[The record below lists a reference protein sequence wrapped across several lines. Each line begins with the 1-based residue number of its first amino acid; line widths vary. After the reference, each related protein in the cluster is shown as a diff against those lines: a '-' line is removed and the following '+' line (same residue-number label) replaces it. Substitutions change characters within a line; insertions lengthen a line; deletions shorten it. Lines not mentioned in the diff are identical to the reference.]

1 MGRRVEEEVGWGGSG
16 VGGAARRQMRCG
28 GKVGEKEWGG
38 EEGRGR
44 GGGQGWG
51 RRIGVGEEWKRRG
64 GAGEEGWGRR
74 GGWLEEGKGG
84 EKGRD
89 FYFQHHVCDKKCAT
103 MDHEGPSISVIIY
116 IDHQLTLSLMFTS
129 ISEVERRRSTQV
141 V

>member
-1 MGRRVEEEVGWGGSG
+1 M
-16 VGGAARRQMRCG
+16 
-28 GKVGEKEWGG
+28 G
-38 EEGRGR
+38 EEGRGGGEGR
-44 GGGQGWG
+44 GKGGGEGWG
-51 RRIGVGEEWKRRG
+51 RRGGVGEEGKGGGGGEGWGRRG
-64 GAGEEGWGRR
+64 GVGEEGRGGGGGEGWGRR